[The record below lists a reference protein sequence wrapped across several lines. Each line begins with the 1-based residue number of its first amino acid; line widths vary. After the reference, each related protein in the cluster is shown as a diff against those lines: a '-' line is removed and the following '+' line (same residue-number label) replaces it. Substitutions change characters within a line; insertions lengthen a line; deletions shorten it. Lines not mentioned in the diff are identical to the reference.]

1 MWLVSLTLLAACAS
15 GGPVPIDPCA
25 PWRPILVGVADALSR
40 PTSAAIL
47 THNETGA
54 RLCGWKGPTP

>member
-1 MWLVSLTLLAACAS
+1 MFLASLIPLAACAS
-15 GGPVPIDPCA
+15 GGPVPTDPCG
-25 PWRPILVGVADALSR
+25 PWRPILVGAADNLTR

-54 RLCGWKGPTP
+54 RLCGWNGPTP